1 MNGVEGPEVVV
12 VALGGDDGDG
22 SEYGSEP
29 TSKGIGPTDVTG
41 EDRNGVPTHGVDA
54 DDGGVRVLGLRARGD
69 GPDTDAESADKD
81 ETFVAGKV
89 GGDEGRDGVD
99 GGTGICLSFAC
110 VE

>member
-12 VALGGDDGDG
+12 VALGGDDGG
-22 SEYGSEP
+22 GAEYRGKSAGEFVGTP
-29 TSKGIGPTDVTG
+29 NVTG
-41 EDRNGVPTHGVDA
+41 EDGDDMFARGVDV
-54 DDGGVRVLGLRARGD
+54 DDGGVRVFGVDAGGD

>member
-12 VALGGDDGDG
+12 VTLGGDDGVG
-22 SEYGSEP
+22 AEYGGKSAGEFVGSP
-29 TSKGIGPTDVTG
+29 NVTG
-41 EDRNGVPTHGVDA
+41 EDGYNMFARGVDV
-54 DDGGVRVLGLRARGD
+54 DNGGVRVLGVDAGGD
-69 GPDTDAESADKD
+69 GPDTDAESADED

-99 GGTGICLSFAC
+99 GGSGIFLSFAC